1 MLGLAMQLISSKGL
15 RTSRRPVLSF
25 QSSVMQEPF
34 KTPITVRT
42 NGFGG
47 WKGTNLSSIGVF
59 FFKSNTLYIKLE
71 SKLIKM
77 PMHSPEIKQSKM
89 TLDTK
94 RPILVQYQWT
104 ILIDSG
110 LVPSFFGC
118 LGLISRSRG
127 IHVTTCWRRAP
138 LSIYWLIDAEFYSS
152 CSMIFH
158 QEPGSKTPM
167 KSKEHINQTMQEF
180 DLQAFRSSRQFN
192 PAFWHWGK
200 DSSGPLPWPY
210 GSGRTVFTWAA
221 PRVAHGSSW
230 IPVLTFGAWKTYG
243 VTSQKSTSRSPT
255 RSLDWDSFWEWG
267 GQCVLLKLVGSSF
280 TPHPIVI

>member
-1 MLGLAMQLISSKGL
+1 MVLEAGKELTCL
-15 RTSRRPVLSF
+15 RLVF
-25 QSSVMQEPF
+25 
-34 KTPITVRT
+34 
-42 NGFGG
+42 
-47 WKGTNLSSIGVF
+47 F

-221 PRVAHGSSW
+221 PPCGPWVFMNSGTHLRSLKNIWGDLSKEYIQKSNTFFGLRFFLGMGWTMCAIEISRFQFHAPPNCNLAACIWGWQRPGPCCCCWES
-230 IPVLTFGAWKTYG
+230 FGAWQPWLNNQ
-243 VTSQKSTSRSPT
+243 VA
-255 RSLDWDSFWEWG
+255 L
-267 GQCVLLKLVGSSF
+267 
-280 TPHPIVI
+280 